1 MFFSLQVMEK
11 GGRFTLR
18 SGSKTLGYGVITDIL
33 PEFDIDTYEAEK
45 KKAKKAAAKAAA
57 AEGYQASYVQLIH
70 LCYEDESEVIYVSE
84 QVGEEQW

>member
-1 MFFSLQVMEK
+1 MEK

-57 AEGYQASYVQLIH
+57 AEGY
-70 LCYEDESEVIYVSE
+70 
-84 QVGEEQW
+84 